1 MVTIT
6 GSPVS
11 TCRNSMAWIRFY
23 GPINMD
29 ILRTILEWIKKVFN
43 DPKLLLTLV
52 ITSLFLLLSPPAW
65 LKSLGVDLVVAEY
78 RGIIALVCLFA
89 GASFFATVSST
100 IINSFAERQVEKSA
114 QNEDIENPMNLNDDD

>member
-1 MVTIT
+1 
-6 GSPVS
+6 
-11 TCRNSMAWIRFY
+11 
-23 GPINMD
+23 MD